1 MIDLRDE
8 EKKMKSIRGR
18 TFIIA
23 VLFSALLIM
32 SSGAHASS
40 LFAFDGN
47 SASTERQIGLF
58 QQAFQWLSGTWTD
71 LTSVFEL
78 SEETPAPPPVPECT
92 TNCGD
97 AGPGIDPI
105 G

>member
-1 MIDLRDE
+1 MIRSRDE
-8 EKKMKSIRGR
+8 EKEMKSVAVK
-18 TFIIA
+18 TFIVA
-23 VLFSALLIM
+23 VFVSTILIM
-32 SSGAHASS
+32 SSGAQASS

-47 SASTERQIGLF
+47 PASAERQIGLF
-58 QQAFQWLSGTWTD
+58 QQAFEWLSGTWTD
-71 LTSVFEL
+71 LTATFSADEA
-78 SEETPAPPPVPECT
+78 APPPNTQECT

>member
-1 MIDLRDE
+1 
-8 EKKMKSIRGR
+8 MKSNGGKIL
-18 TFIIA
+18 IIA
-23 VLFSALLIM
+23 VVFSALLMM
-32 SSGAHASS
+32 SSGVQASG
-40 LFAFDGN
+40 LLALDGN
-47 SASTERQIGLF
+47 PAPVERQIGLF

-71 LTSVFEL
+71 FTAAFSADEA
-78 SEETPAPPPVPECT
+78 APPPPPEECP